1 MSAAWPERL
10 IEAGTL
16 FLLVFAPLA
25 FGTVEPWSEAI
36 AELVVL
42 AMAATYVLGTLR
54 HWEFRLELPPGWLP
68 ALLFLALVFVRTVPF
83 LGAARSLDP
92 QATWR
97 EGVKLLTVAAF
108 FLVCYNTYRTATQAR
123 RALWTMVVMGTLISI
138 FGIVQRVTW
147 NGRLYWIGPPAP
159 LNSAPFGPYVNR
171 AHFAGL
177 MVIVVPVALAV
188 VLAAKGGAQP
198 RPWVPRWADRLKDWS
213 TESDATR
220 LIPFLILVMGGAALV
235 SGSRGGLLALAAAL
249 LLMGG
254 GLWAQGQRG
263 RWRARRVA
271 LAAVLIFL
279 AGAWISS
286 DILYG
291 TIERLAE
298 EVGRPAESARLLIW
312 RDALTL
318 WREAPAL
325 GTGLGT
331 FAVAYP
337 HVRTFP
343 APVSFTHAESDW
355 VELLTDTG
363 VVGLG
368 LAFAAIAR
376 LGLACLRRFAHAE
389 NRWARALTLAGLVA
403 IVGTAVQGIANYN
416 LPVMSNLLYLASI
429 AALSRSASASSR
441 R

>member
-177 MVIVVPVALAV
+177 MVIVVPVALAFG
-188 VLAAKGGAQP
+188 LTATRGAHRSRRAQ
-198 RPWVPRWADRLKDWS
+198 RWADRLKEWS
-213 TESDATR
+213 TERGATR
-220 LIPFLILVMGGAALV
+220 LIPFLVLVMGGAALV
-235 SGSRGGLLALAAAL
+235 SGSRGGLVALAGAL
-249 LLMGG
+249 LLMSGR
-254 GLWAQGQRG
+254 LWAQGERG
-263 RWRARRVA
+263 RGRAARV
-271 LAAVLIFL
+271 LFAAVLIVL
-279 AGAWISS
+279 AGAWIGG
-286 DILYG
+286 DVLYG
-291 TIERLAE
+291 TVERLAD
-298 EVGRPAESARLLIW
+298 EVGRPGESTRLSLW
-312 RDALTL
+312 TDALKL

-337 HVRTFP
+337 HVRTFR
-343 APVSFTHAESDW
+343 APVTFTHAESDW

-363 VVGLG
+363 AVGLG
-368 LAFAAIAR
+368 LALAATAA
-376 LGLACLRRFAHAE
+376 LGLALRRRLRHADG
-389 NRWARALTLAGLVA
+389 RWARALTLAGLVA
-403 IVGTAVQGIANYN
+403 LAGTAVQGVANYN
-416 LPVMSNLLYLASI
+416 LPVLSNFLYLAVVV
-429 AALSRSASASSR
+429 ALSKSRHVSSEG
-441 R
+441 